1 MTDKKKRKPE
11 QVVREIKRKTRRRF
25 TSEEKIRIVLEG
37 LRGEESIA
45 AICRKEG
52 ISPNLYYTWSKSFL
66 EAGKKRLSG
75 DTKREAT
82 SDEVTTLKREND
94 DLKRILAETFVKY
107 KQIKKNRS
115 GLL

>member
-1 MTDKKKRKPE
+1 M
-11 QVVREIKRKTRRRF
+11 
-25 TSEEKIRIVLEG
+25 
-37 LRGEESIA
+37 
-45 AICRKEG
+45 
-52 ISPNLYYTWSKSFL
+52 

-82 SDEVTTLKREND
+82 SDEVTVLKREND

-107 KQIKKNRS
+107 EQIKKNRS

>member
-1 MTDKKKRKPE
+1 MNAKQNRDSE
-11 QVVREIKRKTRRRF
+11 SVVRDIRRNTRRKYS
-25 TSEEKIRIVLEG
+25 SEEKIRIVLEG

-107 KQIKKNRS
+107 EQIKKNRS

>member
-25 TSEEKIRIVLEG
+25 TSDEKIRIVLEG
-37 LRGEESIA
+37 LKGEESIA

-75 DTKREAT
+75 DTQREAT
-82 SDEVTTLKREND
+82 SDEVTILKRENE

-107 KQIKKNRS
+107 DQIKKNRN
-115 GLL
+115 GLQ